1 MTMNYKSYAG
11 FERKS
16 HRRFWQRRPSL
27 PQSRFTDH
35 AGRTNTPRG
44 RSRAKISATAFV
56 ITSLA
61 WGSVLVFHP
70 YFRIRHIEI
79 TGTSN
84 IDRAALTE
92 TVETALSHA
101 RFRVIPRN
109 NFFLL
114 DRARLET
121 VLKTKFPIETVVITK
136 NFPNTIRLGI
146 AERLAFVILDDGEQ
160 YTLVD
165 EDGTPQKTLRP
176 VAVHERKE
184 RRVGDDTRTVTSS
197 IHYPDVPALYARYG
211 TYPVLYDER
220 NEKLDS
226 TLVRSIIHVYSYLNQ
241 HTDFATHH
249 FIYPQNEY
257 QTLLV
262 VHRDGVTV
270 AFNPAEKLD
279 EQLETFRNAWQREL
293 RKEKGK
299 EVRINARYPG
309 RVYIEEGSN
318 ETN

>member
-1 MTMNYKSYAG
+1 MNYKSYVSA
-11 FERKS
+11 ERK
-16 HRRFWQRRPSL
+16 HKRRFWRRRPSVPL
-27 PQSRFTDH
+27 PHGRDFGMRARTSRGTL
-35 AGRTNTPRG
+35 RN
-44 RSRAKISATAFV
+44 KVSAIGFV
-56 ITSLA
+56 ITSIV

-84 IDRAALTE
+84 IDRTALTE
-92 TVETALSHA
+92 TVETALSRT
-101 RFRVIPRN
+101 RFRFIPQN

-136 NFPNTIRLGI
+136 GFPNTIRLGI
-146 AERLAFVILDDGEQ
+146 AERLAFVILDDGKQ

-165 EDGTPQKTLRP
+165 EEGIPQKTLRP
-176 VAVHERKE
+176 VAIHERIE
-184 RRVGDDTRTVTSS
+184 RASTTM
-197 IHYPDVPALYARYG
+197 HYPDVPALYARYG

-220 NEKLDS
+220 NEKLDPALAQS
-226 TLVRSIIHVYSYLNQ
+226 VILIYSYLGQ

-249 FIYPQNEY
+249 FVYPQNEY

-262 VHRDGVTV
+262 VHRDGMTV

-293 RKEKGK
+293 RKERTKDIR
-299 EVRINARYPG
+299 VNARYPG

>member
-1 MTMNYKSYAG
+1 MNYKSYAG
-11 FERKS
+11 FERKP
-16 HRRFWQRRPSL
+16 HRRFWRRRPSL
-27 PQSRFTDH
+27 PLSRHTDH
-35 AGRTNTPRG
+35 AGLVNTPRG
-44 RSRAKISATAFV
+44 RSRAKISAIAFV

-61 WGSVLVFHP
+61 WGGVLVFHP
-70 YFRIRHIEI
+70 YLRIRHIEI

-92 TVETALSHA
+92 TVETALSRA

-109 NFFLL
+109 NFFIL

-136 NFPNTIRLGI
+136 NFPSTVSFRI
-146 AERLAFVILDDGEQ
+146 AERLAFVILDNGEQ

-165 EDGTPQKTLRP
+165 EDGVPQKTLRP
-176 VAVHERKE
+176 VAVHERME
-184 RRVGDDTRTVTSS
+184 RGVGDGTRTVTSS
-197 IHYPDVPALYARYG
+197 IHYPDVLALYARYG

-220 NEKLDS
+220 NEKLDPA
-226 TLVRSIIHVYSYLNQ
+226 LARSVIHIYSYLGQ

-249 FIYPQNEY
+249 FIYPKTEY

-262 VHRDGVTV
+262 AHRDGITV
-270 AFNPAEKLD
+270 AFNPTEKLD

-299 EVRINARYPG
+299 EVRVNARYSG
-309 RVYIEEGSN
+309 RVYIEEGSKK
-318 ETN
+318 TD

>member
-1 MTMNYKSYAG
+1 MGMNYKSYTR
-11 FERKS
+11 FERKP
-16 HRRFWQRRPSL
+16 HRRFWRRHSPL
-27 PQSRFTDH
+27 PLSHHTDYT
-35 AGRTNTPRG
+35 GRTNTPRG
-44 RSRAKISATAFV
+44 RSRAKISAIAFV
-56 ITSLA
+56 ITSLV

-79 TGTSN
+79 AGTSN

-92 TVETALSHA
+92 AVETALSRV
-101 RFRVIPRN
+101 RFRVIPHN

-114 DRARLET
+114 DRTRLET
-121 VLKTKFPIETVVITK
+121 VLKTKFPIESVVITK

-165 EDGTPQKTLRP
+165 EDGIPQKTLRP
-176 VAVHERKE
+176 VAVHERIQ
-184 RRVGDDTRTVTSS
+184 RASTTV
-197 IHYPDVPALYARYG
+197 HYPDVPALYARYG
-211 TYPVLYDER
+211 TYPVLYNER

-226 TLVRSIIHVYSYLNQ
+226 ALAQSVIRVFSYLSQ

-249 FIYPQNEY
+249 FIYPNAEY

-262 VHRDGVTV
+262 VHRDGMTV

-279 EQLETFRNAWQREL
+279 EQLETFRNTWQREL
-293 RKEKGK
+293 RKERAKDIR
-299 EVRINARYPG
+299 VNARYPG

-318 ETN
+318 KTD